1 MQTYDIIMSLV
12 LAFATLWGFWKGFAW
27 QLATLASL
35 ILSYLV
41 AYRFRTP
48 VASYIDADP
57 PWNVALAML
66 LLYIGTSLLV
76 WVGFQ
81 FVRGMLDSLK
91 LRDFDRQLGGLV
103 GAATGG
109 VLCVVITLFAVTLL
123 SHEHRNQIIHS
134 KSGHLL
140 AVLLDK
146 SHAVMPAEL
155 HKVIH
160 PHLHEVLEGATSSPD
175 FDHQER
181 YDNLPVELSDS
192 PVYALK
198 NRSTPQGGHELP
210 FTLKLCGR
218 KQLFSG

>member
-12 LAFATLWGFWKGFAW
+12 LALATLWGFWKGFAW

-66 LLYIGTSLLV
+66 LLYLGTSLFV
-76 WVGFQ
+76 WVGFR

-103 GAATGG
+103 GAATGV

-123 SHEHRNQIIHS
+123 SQQHRDQIIHS

-146 SHAVMPAEL
+146 SHTVMPAEL

-175 FDHQER
+175 FDHQGR
-181 YDNLPVELSDS
+181 RDNSPVELSD
-192 PVYALK
+192 PPAYAFK
-198 NRSTPQGGHELP
+198 NRSQRQGGHGLSFPLEVYR
-210 FTLKLCGR
+210 K
-218 KQLFSG
+218 KQLFPG